1 MIRVMVVDDQTLVRQ
16 GIASLLQLSEQV
28 RVVAEAGSA
37 SEALAQC
44 RDNKPDVVL
53 MDIRMPQVNGI
64 EAVKLLQQLDPP
76 PPVIMLTTFDDQEL
90 LMQAMQAGARGYLLK
105 DVSLER
111 LVDSIVSVQA
121 GKTVIQPSLT
131 EKIMLSLQGVTQD
144 YERIQ
149 PLETLT
155 DKEIAVLRLMA
166 AGMSNRE
173 IAQLLHKS
181 EGTIKNQV
189 SAVLA
194 KLGVRD
200 RTRAVLTA
208 IEAGII

>member
-1 MIRVMVVDDQTLVRQ
+1 MIGVMVVDDQTLVRQ
-16 GIASLLQLSEQV
+16 GIASLLQLSAEV

-37 SEALAQC
+37 SEALMQC
-44 RDNKPDVVL
+44 QQKKPDVVL

-64 EAVKLLQQLDPP
+64 EAVKLLQQLDPA
-76 PPVIMLTTFDDQEL
+76 PPVIMLTTFDDQAL

-111 LVDSIVSVQA
+111 LVDSIVAVQA

-131 EKIMLSLQGVTQD
+131 EKIMLSLHGVSQD

-149 PLETLT
+149 PPEALT
-155 DKEIAVLRLMA
+155 DKEVEVLRLMA
-166 AGMSNRE
+166 AGLSNRE
-173 IAQLLHKS
+173 IAGLLFKS